1 MGNDQEE
8 RELRVKNLQ
17 GMLRWAQEHGDLP
30 SNPGEV
36 QEMSEEMK
44 EKADFFY
51 KAINSLT
58 VDVVQKLKDA
68 VITLQM
74 DDSAENAEEK
84 KLEALDTLEEMVDDL
99 NFAEDFNKMGG
110 LLLVSHALDS
120 QFLSVQQQSAE
131 IIALVVG
138 NHEPLQQVAL
148 NMGLLRQ
155 LQTLLQSAT
164 GKGLV
169 AKLLRAISATLN
181 GNPMNSKIFT
191 DGGGANLLAD
201 VLREHGDNERI
212 VTKLSFL
219 VSGLVHDY
227 PKISNAIGN
236 NTDMISRLL
245 QILGRPLDI
254 EMTKEQTARAL
265 AMLCSKSNECHGKLV
280 VEKETSAS
288 LFNARLEEIE
298 QVEEDDSH
306 KEERT
311 HLELL
316 LALLKRKPEETA
328 SVSNETSSSM
338 VTLAIAGP

>member
-1 MGNDQEE
+1 
-8 RELRVKNLQ
+8 
-17 GMLRWAQEHGDLP
+17 
-30 SNPGEV
+30 
-36 QEMSEEMK
+36 
-44 EKADFFY
+44 
-51 KAINSLT
+51 
-58 VDVVQKLKDA
+58 
-68 VITLQM
+68 
-74 DDSAENAEEK
+74 
-84 KLEALDTLEEMVDDL
+84 
-99 NFAEDFNKMGG
+99 
-110 LLLVSHALDS
+110 
-120 QFLSVQQQSAE
+120 
-131 IIALVVG
+131 
-138 NHEPLQQVAL
+138 
-148 NMGLLRQ
+148 MGLLRQ